1 LLCPAVIIIL
11 TGGGIQMSISNR
23 IRDDSALSVLLGKK
37 TWARLKRKGT
47 FWSEDFDDLKKS
59 LKISDRKR
67 QRSAI
72 DVARTEALKSVSF
85 QSEPKVEILPRQLL

>member
-1 LLCPAVIIIL
+1 
-11 TGGGIQMSISNR
+11 MSISNR
-23 IRDDSALSVLLGKK
+23 IRDDGALSVLLGKK

-72 DVARTEALKSVSF
+72 DIPCAESVISVPCRVWQISRPPERAERYGARQA
-85 QSEPKVEILPRQLL
+85 